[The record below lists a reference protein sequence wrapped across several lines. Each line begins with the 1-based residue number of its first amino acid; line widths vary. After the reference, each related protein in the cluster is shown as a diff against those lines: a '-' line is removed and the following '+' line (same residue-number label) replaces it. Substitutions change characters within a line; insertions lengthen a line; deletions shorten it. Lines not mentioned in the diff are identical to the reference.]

1 MLSPTVTRLA
11 DKIMDEYDELKEEI
25 SDRIHTVIDDYVSC
39 NNFLDNIN
47 IINEEVGGVYEAMKL
62 YEDSFGEFGQAKDM
76 TKSNFYA
83 KLAFISVY
91 DKVTEEVNNRIEL
104 NEEGSE
110 DDYQE
115 TEDDKLSSTSTVEI
129 ESDL

>member
-1 MLSPTVTRLA
+1 MLSSTVIHLVDR
-11 DKIMDEYDELKEEI
+11 IMDEYDEAKEEI

-39 NNFLDNIN
+39 NYFLDNIA
-47 IINEEVGGVYEAMKL
+47 IINEEVGGVYDAMKL

-76 TKSNFYA
+76 TKSEFYA
-83 KLAFISVY
+83 RLAFISVY
-91 DKVTEEVNNRIEL
+91 DNVTEEVNNRIEL

-115 TEDDKLSSTSTVEI
+115 SEQDEPIIDE
-129 ESDL
+129 